1 MHRTRLIQLAW
12 KALLLAVALWFAVAA
27 GFAAQ
32 AWWRL
37 PDLSPWHKVVLESE
51 FHANRTDAPKT
62 FTEYLALEQKL
73 FAELKQ
79 RIYDT
84 AANADT
90 WDVGRYTPQS
100 VVARLALDAP
110 GNRSSEEYVP
120 EPRAAPARC
129 PGLSPQWPHAEVPCG
144 RAPSDRRKSGRT
156 ARAQVRRAAGAAVR
170 RTGN

>member
-37 PDLSPWHKVVLESE
+37 PDLAPWRKVVLENE
-51 FHANRTDAPKT
+51 FRATRTDAPKT
-62 FTEYLALEQKL
+62 FTEYLPLGQNL
-73 FAELKQ
+73 FAELRQ

-90 WDVGRYTPQS
+90 WDVVRCTPQS
-100 VVARLALDAP
+100 VVARLALNAP

-120 EPRAAPARC
+120 EPRGAGTLPRAFTAVAPCRSALR
-129 PGLSPQWPHAEVPCG
+129 E
-144 RAPSDRRKSGRT
+144 
-156 ARAQVRRAAGAAVR
+156 GAK
-170 RTGN
+170 